1 MIANDGIFKYP
12 VDNISLMRTK
22 WLITNFYHNHR
33 NIVDFNKN
41 IIISAIITAL
51 CDIVIV
57 MAASSIFHTNNFL
70 ISLTSLVADFSIFNS
85 FLLFLLYSDNK
96 RLLLKPKQG
105 DLAPSN
111 KSELKTLVLKLLA
124 TLGLSEI
131 SYLTIKFISTYFLL
145 AYIDLTSSQ
154 LSISTTIL
162 AWITYLVTANIMLKK
177 TDMFS

>member
-1 MIANDGIFKYP
+1 
-12 VDNISLMRTK
+12 
-22 WLITNFYHNHR
+22 
-33 NIVDFNKN
+33 
-41 IIISAIITAL
+41 
-51 CDIVIV
+51 
-57 MAASSIFHTNNFL
+57 
-70 ISLTSLVADFSIFNS
+70 
-85 FLLFLLYSDNK
+85 
-96 RLLLKPKQG
+96 
-105 DLAPSN
+105 
-111 KSELKTLVLKLLA
+111 LVLKLLA

>member
-22 WLITNFYHNHR
+22 WLITNFYHNYR
-33 NIVDFNKN
+33 NIIDFNKN

-57 MAASSIFHTNNFL
+57 MAASSIFH
-70 ISLTSLVADFSIFNS
+70 S